1 MWYFATI
8 NLPSGL
14 SAWYQTWEKG
24 QPPSIESCVACWEFK
39 IKFEKY
45 NGEKIA
51 QIGSRCCDPRKIYHR
66 NHNWQCPIFSHL
78 MFIQFAFDDDDLT
91 IQEST
96 IKRKTPLTKILIY
109 FSYVIQHNLSSE
121 THWSLRDRYKNSIIL
136 VNILHFHVR
145 ESCRTIFISKFS
157 AIFKRCW
164 YVLKLVKK

>member
-1 MWYFATI
+1 
-8 NLPSGL
+8 
-14 SAWYQTWEKG
+14 
-24 QPPSIESCVACWEFK
+24 
-39 IKFEKY
+39 
-45 NGEKIA
+45 
-51 QIGSRCCDPRKIYHR
+51 
-66 NHNWQCPIFSHL
+66 
-78 MFIQFAFDDDDLT
+78 MFIQFAFDDDDQQ
-91 IQEST
+91 QEYDQ
-96 IKRKTPLTKILIY
+96 KKTPLTKILIY

>member
-1 MWYFATI
+1 MGIYLQAFETLSTTDICLFPVLPKFARCDI
-8 NLPSGL
+8 LPQLIYHLVS
-14 SAWYQTWEKG
+14 QHDIKPEKKV
-24 QPPSIESCVACWEFK
+24 SHSMVVVACWEFK

-78 MFIQFAFDDDDLT
+78 MFIQFAFDDDDRNNT
-91 IQEST
+91 REST

-121 THWSLRDRYKNSIIL
+121 THWSLRRYKNSI
-136 VNILHFHVR
+136 
-145 ESCRTIFISKFS
+145 
-157 AIFKRCW
+157 
-164 YVLKLVKK
+164 